1 MGSDIHAGIGRE
13 AAPQY
18 DYDFTTEYLMKLRGV
33 NFIPARK
40 HCDYKLNGM
49 NNPRSN
55 FVSPR
60 MQALN
65 KARKPRGKK

>member
-1 MGSDIHAGIGRE
+1 MVSDIHAGISRA
-13 AAPQY
+13 AAPQH
-18 DYDFTTEYLMKLRGV
+18 DYDFTNEYLMKLRGASY
-33 NFIPARK
+33 IPVRK
-40 HCDYKLNGM
+40 SADYKLNGM

-65 KARKPRGKK
+65 KSRKPRGK